1 MQNLNYILAGI
12 ASIALMLTFTN
23 VLEYV
28 DVIFMFRDRPSKHHN
43 IDKFLWMILPSG
55 IITLLSVTILTLI
68 TPYKQAYNAITTLE
82 NNRLFGSF
90 LVAFVVTANGFISDK
105 LELHY
110 EKVNNNNQPDK
121 SNDTSTSPTYK
132 KSGDKNE

>member
-1 MQNLNYILAGI
+1 MKNLNYILAGI

-23 VLEYV
+23 ILEYV
-28 DVIFMFRDRPSKHHN
+28 AVIFMFRDRPSKHHN
-43 IDKFLWMILPSG
+43 ITKFLWMILPSG

-90 LVAFVVTANGFISDK
+90 MVAFVVTANGFISDK

-110 EKVNNNNQPDK
+110 EKVNNNQPDK
-121 SNDTSTSPTYK
+121 SNDTSTSLTYK